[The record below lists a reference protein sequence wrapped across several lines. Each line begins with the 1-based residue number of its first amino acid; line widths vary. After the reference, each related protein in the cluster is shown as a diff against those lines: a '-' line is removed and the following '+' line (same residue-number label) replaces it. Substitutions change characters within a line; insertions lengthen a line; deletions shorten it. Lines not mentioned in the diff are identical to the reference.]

1 VTPFDAK
8 KIKAKA
14 RVAAQAALYRAGEK
28 VATESLKA
36 VPRKTGKLAGS
47 SYVKVSEGAKP
58 SVEVGYSAEYAA
70 IVHSKVDFLSGIFEA
85 TKNECASMVKSSVE
99 EAIR

>member
-1 VTPFDAK
+1 MSFDAK

-47 SYVKVSEGAKP
+47 SYVKVNEGVNP
-58 SVEVGYSAEYAA
+58 SAEVGYSAEYAA
-70 IVHSKVDFLSGIFEA
+70 IVHSKVDFLGGIFEA
-85 TKNECASMVKSSVE
+85 TKKECTNMIKRSVE